1 MTDLVVISNPQTS
14 GAAGNTCARNTRA
27 PKFFRAAWSVV
38 GFIFRLPAHALLLL
52 IRLYQR
58 FLSPALPV
66 FFGST
71 CGCRFAPTCSH
82 YAAEAIRVHGALI
95 GVILATIR
103 LLKCTPLHPGGIDVV
118 PPRRTGPRCQ
128 RVNA

>member
-1 MTDLVVISNPQTS
+1 MTDLVIILNSQTVR
-14 GAAGNTCARNTRA
+14 ARNTRA
-27 PKFFRAAWSVV
+27 PKFFTLVKSAVS
-38 GFIFRLPAHALLLL
+38 FIFRLPAHALLLL

-82 YAAEAIRVHGALI
+82 YAAEAIRVHGALV

-103 LLKCTPLHPGGIDVV
+103 LLKCTPLHSGGFDPV
-118 PPRRTGPRCQ
+118 PPRRAGPRCQ
-128 RVNA
+128 RVTA